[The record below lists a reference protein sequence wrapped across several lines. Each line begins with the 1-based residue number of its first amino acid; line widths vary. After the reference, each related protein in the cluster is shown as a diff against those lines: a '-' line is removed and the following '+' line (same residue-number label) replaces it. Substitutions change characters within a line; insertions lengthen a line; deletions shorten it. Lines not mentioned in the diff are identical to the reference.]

1 MVDQRSGEE
10 REYKRGQKGRK
21 ERKRGERIGRE
32 EKRRGRKVKNGRVEE
47 MERPSPPFLKFLH

>member
-1 MVDQRSGEE
+1 ME
-10 REYKRGQKGRK
+10 RKESTKENKRGRK
-21 ERKRGERIGRE
+21 ESKRGERIGRE